1 MPKKSRS
8 TKGRRR
14 NNRRKSTKNVKKGGN
29 DRFLRIVLLSECKN
43 GGRCGYNEYTSG
55 IKQYFQHIFPNGGGL
70 CTNGCGCSNK

>member
-14 NNRRKSTKNVKKGGN
+14 NYRRKSTKNVKKGGN
-29 DRFLRIVLLSECKN
+29 DRFSKIVLYNKCDID
-43 GGRCGYNEYTSG
+43 GDCGYNLYTSG
-55 IKQYFQHIFPNGGGL
+55 IKQYFKHIFPNGGGL